1 MANAALTRPEVT
13 AELILTTDEALAL
26 LKFLKRSGFNDF
38 LQKCDQGNG
47 NAEAYEM
54 MYAAEKIREA
64 VAATR
69 PYLAV
74 Q

>member
-1 MANAALTRPEVT
+1 MANAVLTRPEVK
-13 AELILTTDEALAL
+13 AEIILTTDEALAI

-38 LQKCDQGNG
+38 LDKCDQGKG
-47 NAEAYEM
+47 TAEAYEM
-54 MYAAEKIREA
+54 LYAAEKIREA

-74 Q
+74 N